1 MTELRRIAVVGSGI
15 AAWMAA
21 AWLARQLKRL
31 GTEIIC
37 IPGGSDQAPPV
48 LASLP
53 SLDSFHRAL
62 NLDQRDLMRATSASF
77 RLGTLHAATGGI
89 HAYGDT
95 GAPFGT
101 VPFHLAWRAHAA
113 NLSPA
118 SYGDYSLAARA
129 VRNGRFY
136 PPLDDGPAGSAYSP
150 GLHLDGL
157 SYRNYIQRA
166 ALHYGV
172 IPAPALSAP
181 PDSETGRLMFTD
193 GSELTASLVID
204 TVAPPPRA
212 AALPGFPDEVHL
224 RYGRKAEST
233 PLGLATLQTVA
244 GCLAIDVPMQ
254 SQTVRALISTG
265 QAGAHRASSILR
277 REGFDVEDAPQIH
290 FAPAFEAA
298 PWQGRIIRMG
308 EAACRLPP
316 VEGFDLRVVQAGLET
331 FGALLPGGS
340 SAFPE
345 MAEYNRQMRDIY
357 QCLADFA
364 ALAFLPPGASPENI
378 SASLRLRL
386 ENFTSRGRIILMDG
400 ESMNRESWSGALI
413 ASGWQMRRADAHAAA
428 LPAERVRSQ
437 LQSMAGMLAATA
449 ETLPDQRAFLRRGGF
464 VRDQKEG
471 VN

>member
-1 MTELRRIAVVGSGI
+1 MTELRRIAIIGSGI

-37 IPGGSDQAPPV
+37 IPGGTDHTPPV

-62 NLDQRDLMRATSASF
+62 DLDQRDLMRATSASF

-89 HAYGDT
+89 HAYGET
-95 GAPFGT
+95 GAQFGT

-113 NLSPA
+113 SLSPA
-118 SYGDYSLAARA
+118 SYGDFSLAARA
-129 VRNGRFY
+129 ARTGRFY
-136 PPLDDGPAGSAYSP
+136 PPLEDGPAGSAYSP
-150 GLHLDGL
+150 GLHLDGP

-172 IPAPALSAP
+172 IPAPSLSAL
-181 PDSETGRLMFTD
+181 PDAETGRLKFTD
-193 GSELTASLVID
+193 GSQLTASLVID
-204 TVAPPPRA
+204 TVPRPNAP
-212 AALPGFPDEVHL
+212 AALPGFPEEVHV
-224 RYGRKAEST
+224 RYGRRAESA
-233 PLGLATLQTVA
+233 PLGLAVLQPVA
-244 GCLAIDVPMQ
+244 GCQAIDIPMQ
-254 SQTVRALISTG
+254 SQIVRTLMSTS
-265 QAGAHRASSILR
+265 QAAAHRASSVLR
-277 REGFDVEDAPQIH
+277 REGFDVEDGPQVH
-290 FAPAFEAA
+290 FAPSFDAN

-316 VEGFDLRVVQAGLET
+316 VEGFDLRAIQAGLET
-331 FGALLPGGS
+331 FGALLPGAS
-340 SAFPE
+340 SVLPE
-345 MAEYNRQMRDIY
+345 RAEYNRQMRDIY

-364 ALAFLPPGASPENI
+364 ALAFIPPGIIPENI

-428 LPAERVRSQ
+428 LPADRVRSQ
-437 LQSMAGMLAATA
+437 LQSIAGMLAATA

-471 VN
+471 VG

>member
-1 MTELRRIAVVGSGI
+1 MTELRRIAVIGSGI

-37 IPGGSDQAPPV
+37 IPGGSDQTPPV

-53 SLDSFHRAL
+53 SFDSFHRAL

-77 RLGTLHAATGGI
+77 RLGTLHTATGGV

-101 VPFHLAWRAHAA
+101 IPFHLAWRAHAT

-129 VRNGRFY
+129 ARNGRFY
-136 PPLDDGPAGSAYSP
+136 PPLEDGPAGSAYSP
-150 GLHLDGL
+150 GLHLDGP

-181 PDSETGRLMFTD
+181 PDAETGRLTFTD

-204 TVAPPPRA
+204 TVSRPHV

-224 RYGRKAEST
+224 RYGRKDESM

-244 GCLAIDVPMQ
+244 GSLAVDIPMQ
-254 SQTVRALISTG
+254 SQTVRTLVSSS

-277 REGFDVEDAPQIH
+277 REGFDVEDAPQSH
-290 FAPAFEAA
+290 FAATFEVA

-316 VEGFDLRVVQAGLET
+316 VEGFDLRIIQAGLET
-331 FGALLPGGS
+331 FGALLPGGG
-340 SAFPE
+340 SALPE

-364 ALAFLPPGASPENI
+364 ALAFIPPGAIPENI

-386 ENFTSRGRIILMDG
+386 ENFASRGRIILMDG

-413 ASGWQMRRADAHAAA
+413 AGGWQMRRADAHAAA

-437 LQSMAGMLAATA
+437 LQSIAGMLAATA
-449 ETLPDQRAFLRRGGF
+449 ETLPDQRAYLRRGGF

>member
-1 MTELRRIAVVGSGI
+1 MTELRRIAVIGSGV

-37 IPGGSDQAPPV
+37 IPDGSDQAPPV

-53 SLDSFHRAL
+53 SLEGFHHAL
-62 NLDQRDLMRATSASF
+62 GLDQKDLMRATSASF
-77 RLGTLHAATGGI
+77 RLGTLHAATGGL

-113 NLSPA
+113 SLSPA

-129 VRNGRFY
+129 ARSGRFY
-136 PPLDDGPAGSAYSP
+136 PPLADGPAGSAYSP
-150 GLHLDGL
+150 GLHLDGPA
-157 SYRNYIQRA
+157 YRNFLQRA

-172 IPAPALSAP
+172 IPAPALSSP
-181 PDSETGRLMFTD
+181 PDAGTGRLKFTD

-204 TVAPPPRA
+204 TVARPQGA
-212 AALPGFPDEVHL
+212 AALPGFPGEIHL
-224 RYGRKAEST
+224 RYGRKAESA
-233 PLGLATLQTVA
+233 PLGLAVLRPVA
-244 GCLAIDVPMQ
+244 GCLAVDIPMQ
-254 SQTVRALISTG
+254 HEIVRTLISTSN
-265 QAGAHRASSILR
+265 AAAHRASSVLR
-277 REGFDVEDAPQIH
+277 REGFEVGDTPQTH
-290 FAPAFEAA
+290 FTPHFDTS
-298 PWQGRIIRMG
+298 PWQDRVLRMG

-316 VEGFDLRVVQAGLET
+316 VEGFDLRAVQAGLEA
-331 FGALLPGGS
+331 FCALLPGGS
-340 SAFPE
+340 SALPE
-345 MAEYNRQMRDIY
+345 RAEYNRQMRDTY

-364 ALAFLPPGASPENI
+364 ALASLPPGEIPQEI
-378 SASLRLRL
+378 SASLRLRI
-386 ENFTSRGRIILMDG
+386 ENYTSRGRIILMDG

-413 ASGWQMRRADAHAAA
+413 AGGWQMRRADAHAAA
-428 LPAERVRSQ
+428 LPAERVRSH
-437 LQSMAGMLAATA
+437 LQSISGMLAATA